1 MYRETVIRLA
11 RESGFDD
18 PVRFFRRFPYV
29 QKLERF
35 AAAVEANCVPQWQP
49 IETAP
54 RDGTYIL
61 VATEHGSWVAKY
73 QAVFQSGFVPDNP
86 WRSMM
91 LNHDHIKRKH
101 RTQQPTEWMP
111 LPSAPAPKD
120 ES

>member
-1 MYRETVIRLA
+1 MDRETVIRLA
-11 RESGFDD
+11 RESEIYCFPQGDIAGEFDA
-18 PVRFFRRFPYV
+18 
-29 QKLERF
+29 LERF